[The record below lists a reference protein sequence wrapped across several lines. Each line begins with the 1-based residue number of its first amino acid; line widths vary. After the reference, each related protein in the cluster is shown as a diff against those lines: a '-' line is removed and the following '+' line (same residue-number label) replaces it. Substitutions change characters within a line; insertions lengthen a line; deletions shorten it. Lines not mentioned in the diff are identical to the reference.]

1 MPSNYLQEPFRLCI
15 LDTCRAHLPSKLHLC
30 GGSLPSSN
38 YPRETPQQCL
48 RENELPDATRRQHVE
63 VSRII
68 AEIDAQISKLQQ
80 ARELLAGTTAKAGK
94 GPGRPKG
101 SKNAK
106 SGAGATATPRKRKL
120 SPEGR
125 KRIADA
131 MKRRWA
137 ERRKQ
142 AAKSTPA
149 TK

>member
-1 MPSNYLQEPFRLCI
+1 M
-15 LDTCRAHLPSKLHLC
+15 
-30 GGSLPSSN
+30 
-38 YPRETPQQCL
+38 
-48 RENELPDATRRQHVE
+48 E

-80 ARELLAGTTAKAGK
+80 ARELLADTTAKVSK
-94 GPGRPKG
+94 GRGRPKG

-106 SGAGATATPRKRKL
+106 TAATATAPRKRKL

-137 ERRKQ
+137 ERRKLT
-142 AAKSTPA
+142 AKSSA
-149 TK
+149 NSK

>member
-1 MPSNYLQEPFRLCI
+1 
-15 LDTCRAHLPSKLHLC
+15 
-30 GGSLPSSN
+30 
-38 YPRETPQQCL
+38 
-48 RENELPDATRRQHVE
+48 VE

-68 AEIDAQISKLQQ
+68 AEIDAQILKLQQ
-80 ARELLAGTTAKAGK
+80 ARELLSGTVTKSGK

-106 SGAGATATPRKRKL
+106 AAAAAPRKRKL

>member
-1 MPSNYLQEPFRLCI
+1 M
-15 LDTCRAHLPSKLHLC
+15 
-30 GGSLPSSN
+30 
-38 YPRETPQQCL
+38 
-48 RENELPDATRRQHVE
+48 E

-80 ARELLAGTTAKAGK
+80 ARELLSGTIATGSK

-106 SGAGATATPRKRKL
+106 AATKTAAPTKRRL

-125 KRIADA
+125 KNIAEA

-137 ERRKQ
+137 ERRKL
-142 AAKSTPA
+142 AAKGTA
-149 TK
+149 AAK